1 MNFIFPKN
9 YNFKNKLFGVIDYT
23 TAIFNLILFLI
34 LFFIINSIF
43 NNVTIKIFII
53 ILFYFPIFLFSIIG
67 SNNENILYTI
77 FYLVKF

>member
-43 NNVTIKIFII
+43 NNVTIKIDAAQQSD
-53 ILFYFPIFLFSIIG
+53 FLF
-67 SNNENILYTI
+67 L
-77 FYLVKF
+77 F